1 MNVPECKEL
10 KVKYDTCIKQH
21 VKNTLLAWYNAK
33 VGNSIVTTTSNNT
46 NITNNN
52 NDNNSNNV
60 ACDESFKSYKE
71 CVDNMML
78 LRIIENQKK
87 K

>member
-1 MNVPECKEL
+1 MNIPECNEL
-10 KVKYDTCIKQH
+10 KVKYDACIKQH
-21 VKNTLLAWYNAK
+21 VKNTLLAWYDAK
-33 VGNSIVTTTSNNT
+33 VGNSTVTTTSNN
-46 NITNNN
+46 N
-52 NDNNSNNV
+52 NNSNNV
-60 ACDESFKSYKE
+60 ACDESFQSYKE

>member
-1 MNVPECKEL
+1 MNIPECNEL

-21 VKNTLLAWYNAK
+21 VKNMLLAWYDAK
-33 VGNSIVTTTSNNT
+33 VGNSTLTTTSNN
-46 NITNNN
+46 N
-52 NDNNSNNV
+52 NNSNNV
-60 ACDESFKSYKE
+60 ACDESFQSYKE

>member
-1 MNVPECKEL
+1 MNIPECNEL
-10 KVKYDTCIKQH
+10 KVKYDACIKQH
-21 VKNTLLAWYNAK
+21 VKNTLLAWYDSK
-33 VGNSIVTTTSNNT
+33 VSNSTSNNVNT
-46 NITNNN
+46 TTNNN
-52 NDNNSNNV
+52 NSNN
-60 ACDESFKSYKE
+60 ACDESFQSYKE